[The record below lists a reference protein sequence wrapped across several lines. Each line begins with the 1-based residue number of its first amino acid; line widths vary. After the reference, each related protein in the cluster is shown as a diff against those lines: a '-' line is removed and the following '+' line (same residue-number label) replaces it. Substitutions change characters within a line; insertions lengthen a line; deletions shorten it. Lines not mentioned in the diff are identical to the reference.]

1 MYGKS
6 RLNNKMARDSKYNKA
21 HIDDDTIRIL
31 DNLRPKLISVAFD
44 AVRDFYQADE
54 YVQEV
59 VERLWLSRKTIGN
72 IENIEA
78 YAVTML
84 KRNIAKYYK
93 SKKKTSDM
101 FKDISD
107 YENIEINDDCNDRE
121 TMCIV
126 VEDAVKMLKQPMQNI
141 VYMHY
146 MGGAT
151 VAQIAATLGLSK
163 GKVKKEISK
172 ALEILKEIITLKK
185 EEL

>member
-1 MYGKS
+1 MV
-6 RLNNKMARDSKYNKA
+6 RDSKCKKI
-21 HIDDDTIRIL
+21 HFDDDIIRVL
-31 DNLRPKLISVAFD
+31 DSLRPKLISVAFGI
-44 AVRDFYQADE
+44 VHDFYQANE
-54 YVQEV
+54 CVQDV
-59 VERLWLSRKTIGN
+59 VEQLWLSEKTDN
-72 IENIEA
+72 IKNIEA

>member
-1 MYGKS
+1 
-6 RLNNKMARDSKYNKA
+6 MAFGIV
-21 HIDDDTIRIL
+21 H
-31 DNLRPKLISVAFD
+31 
-44 AVRDFYQADE
+44 DFYQANE
-54 YVQEV
+54 CVQDV
-59 VERLWLSRKTIGN
+59 VEQLWLSEKTDN
-72 IENIEA
+72 IKNIEA